1 LNEAGRCFSQSLSI
15 FQTIGDPYRAALCHA
30 AIGSLRM
37 SQRRNESA
45 RAHLE
50 EARNAFAKLGSMI
63 ELRRAEASLASSALS
78 GVQAAMTTVLSRA
91 MNGTAQLSMGHILPG
106 GNQTTLVIPET
117 QRILVAVAND
127 DLANVLK
134 RGLEVEN
141 YFVDRAQDGRDALER
156 ANSQMNAYQ
165 LLILD
170 ALLEHKSGFDV
181 CRDLRKGKRETPVI
195 LLGGRQGIEDKIEAL
210 QSGADD
216 FLSKRNLVFEELMA
230 KIEALLR

>member
-1 LNEAGRCFSQSLSI
+1 
-15 FQTIGDPYRAALCHA
+15 
-30 AIGSLRM
+30 M
-37 SQRRNESA
+37 SQRRPESA

-50 EARNAFAKLGSMI
+50 SARGVFAKLGAML
-63 ELRRAEASLASSALS
+63 ELRQAESLLASSALS
-78 GVQAAMTTVLSRA
+78 DVQPVMTTLLPV
-91 MNGTAQLSMGHILPG
+91 MNGTAPLSLAHKPATGALP
-106 GNQTTLVIPET
+106 TTALPAT
-117 QRILVAVAND
+117 QNILVAVAND
-127 DLANVLK
+127 ELANVLM

-141 YFVDRAQDGRDALER
+141 YFVERAKDGRDAIESVTSR
-156 ANSQMNAYQ
+156 SSPHH

-181 CRDLRKGKRETPVI
+181 CRELRKGKRETPVI